1 MKSLFH
7 GAFLRGASS
16 KVLSGMLA
24 ISLAACAAVPQPL
37 NRPGD
42 VPEAFTAPMDKTAP
56 IWPQA
61 DWWGKFGA
69 PELAA
74 LQVTAQK
81 ENLDIAQAAS
91 RILQAEARDG
101 VAVAALFPT
110 LNGSFGA
117 SRSGANL
124 PSRTSG
130 LRAQNAFTAD
140 LNASYQQGLFGTQ
153 YFNLQ
158 VAREDLRF
166 ARYVAAATGIT
177 TAENV
182 ASVYFS
188 VLSFRERIA
197 VANAN
202 IAAAKRILAI
212 TQAKVNSGVASNLD
226 LAQEQAIVAQQESTL
241 PGLIEAEK
249 EARYSLAILLGKAPE
264 GFDVNAQNLD
274 GIEAP
279 TIQPG
284 LPSEL
289 LLRNPGIAQAEA
301 NLYAAHA
308 NVNAARST
316 YFPSLG
322 LTGGAGYG
330 PVTALSNLFSSPN
343 FAWSIGASVV
353 QNIFDGGRIHAQND
367 LADAQQLE
375 LIAAYR
381 KTVFTAFQD
390 VESALGTMKADT
402 DQLALIQVQVR
413 ADAEAFRIS
422 ELQYREGTIDIVQLL
437 QNQQNLF
444 NAQQILVL
452 TKLSRLQAYLALYS
466 ALGGGWEQKA
476 DDANYK
482 NQLDWWPL

>member
-7 GAFLRGASS
+7 GAFLRGAST

-42 VPEAFTAPMDKTAP
+42 VPEAFTAPSDKTAP

-69 PELAA
+69 SELPG
-74 LQVTAQK
+74 LQATAQK
-81 ENLDIAQAAS
+81 ENLDIAQAAA

-101 VAVAALFPT
+101 IAVSALFPT

-130 LRAQNAFTAD
+130 LRAQNAFTAG

-153 YFNLQ
+153 YFDLQ
-158 VAREDLRF
+158 SAREDLRF
-166 ARYVAAATGIT
+166 ARYFAAATGIT

-241 PGLIEAEK
+241 PGLIESEK

-279 TIQPG
+279 AIQPG
-284 LPSEL
+284 LP
-289 LLRNPGIAQAEA
+289 
-301 NLYAAHA
+301 
-308 NVNAARST
+308 
-316 YFPSLG
+316 PSFCC
-322 LTGGAGYG
+322 AI
-330 PVTALSNLFSSPN
+330 PASPRPKPT
-343 FAWSIGASVV
+343 FM
-353 QNIFDGGRIHAQND
+353 RP
-367 LADAQQLE
+367 
-375 LIAAYR
+375 
-381 KTVFTAFQD
+381 
-390 VESALGTMKADT
+390 M
-402 DQLALIQVQVR
+402 
-413 ADAEAFRIS
+413 
-422 ELQYREGTIDIVQLL
+422 
-437 QNQQNLF
+437 
-444 NAQQILVL
+444 
-452 TKLSRLQAYLALYS
+452 
-466 ALGGGWEQKA
+466 
-476 DDANYK
+476 
-482 NQLDWWPL
+482 PM

>member
-1 MKSLFH
+1 
-7 GAFLRGASS
+7 
-16 KVLSGMLA
+16 
-24 ISLAACAAVPQPL
+24 L

-42 VPEAFTAPMDKTAP
+42 VPVAFTAPSDKTAP
-56 IWPQA
+56 VWPQA
-61 DWWGKFGA
+61 DWWTKFGA
-69 PELAA
+69 PELAG
-74 LQVTAQK
+74 LQDTARK
-81 ENLDIAQAAS
+81 ENLDIAQAAA

-110 LNGSFGA
+110 LNASFGA
-117 SRSGANL
+117 SRSGGNV

-153 YFNLQ
+153 YFNLE

-166 ARYVAAATGIT
+166 ARYVAAATGLT
-177 TAENV
+177 TSQDV

-188 VLSFRERIA
+188 ILSFRERIA

-226 LAQEQAIVAQQESTL
+226 LAQEQAIVASQESTL

-249 EARYSLAILLGKAPE
+249 EARYALAILLGRAPE

-274 GIEAP
+274 GIEGPAV
-279 TIQPG
+279 QPG

-330 PVTALSNLFSSPN
+330 PVSALSNLFSSPN
-343 FAWSIGASVV
+343 FAWSIGASVL

-367 LADAQQLE
+367 LADATQLE
-375 LIAAYR
+375 LVAAYR
-381 KTVFTAFQD
+381 KTVFSAFQD
-390 VESALGTMKADT
+390 VEAALGTMKADT
-402 DQLALIQVQVR
+402 DQLALTEVQVR

-437 QNQQNLF
+437 NNQQALF
-444 NAQQILVL
+444 NAQQALVL
-452 TKLSRLQAYLALYS
+452 IKLSRLQANLALYS

>member
-7 GAFLRGASS
+7 GAFLRGAST

-24 ISLAACAAVPQPL
+24 MSLAACAAVPQPL

-42 VPEAFTAPMDKTAP
+42 VPVAFTAPSDKTAP
-56 IWPQA
+56 VWPQA
-61 DWWGKFGA
+61 DWWTKFGT
-69 PELAA
+69 PELAG
-74 LQVTAQK
+74 LQATAQK
-81 ENLDIAQAAS
+81 ENLDIAQAAA
-91 RILQAEARDG
+91 RVLQAEARDG

-117 SRSGANL
+117 NRSGSNTPTL
-124 PSRTSG
+124 SG
-130 LRAQNAFTAD
+130 GRARNAFTAG

-153 YFNLQ
+153 YFDLQ
-158 VAREDLRF
+158 AAREDLRVE
-166 ARYVAAATGIT
+166 RYAAAVTGIT

-188 VLSFRERIA
+188 VLSFRERVA

-241 PGLIEAEK
+241 PGLIESEK

-264 GFDVNAQNLD
+264 GLDVDAQNLD

-279 TIQPG
+279 AVQPG

-301 NLYAAHA
+301 NLYEAHA
-308 NVNAARST
+308 DVNAARST
-316 YFPSLG
+316 YFPSLS
-322 LTGGAGYG
+322 LTGGANYG
-330 PVTALSNLFSSPN
+330 SVTALSNLFSSSV
-343 FAWSIGASVV
+343 FAWTIGASVL

-367 LADAQQLE
+367 LALARQTE
-375 LIAAYR
+375 LVAAYR
-381 KTVFTAFQD
+381 KTVFNAFLD
-390 VESALGTMKADT
+390 VESALGSMKADT
-402 DQLALIQVQVR
+402 DQLALVQVQVR

-437 QNQQNLF
+437 QNQQALF
-444 NAQQILVL
+444 NAQQILVV
-452 TKLSRLQAYLALYS
+452 TKLSRLKDNLALYS
-466 ALGGGWEQKA
+466 ALGGGWEQRA